1 MNKFFFILF
10 LLIEIPIKNYGYNL
24 FFEGKSDYV
33 VLIDSLASKSEKKA
47 AQEFRDYILRI
58 SGVDLKETNNMNVT
72 TPFVCIGYNYKL
84 SSTLLVNKPDEKD
97 ENYRYVE
104 NEGNIYIW
112 GGRNRGTMYGVF
124 AFLEEKLGVRWY
136 TPDCTFVPNLDEW
149 SFENFDINSKPSFK
163 YRHVYFYD
171 VENDPIWCAHNR
183 LNSAWTPK
191 ENEYGGLDAY
201 WNVHTMGKIFPSSSF
216 FGSHPEFYSLRK
228 GKRIPN
234 GQLCLSNKELLNACI
249 IRFKMHIK
257 LFPGY
262 WVYSLSQNDNE
273 LYCECEDCRR
283 LELKYGGH
291 SGLLLWFVNQ
301 VAGAIKKDFPNIKVG
316 TLAYGYTRSVP
327 SNIVP
332 SDNVVIRLCDTD
344 CCFAHEIGGCKYNDK
359 FLTQFYEWKRVT
371 DNIFVWDYCAN
382 FQHFLSPFPN
392 YKALKY
398 NLKFFDRNEV
408 LGVMEQGQYRS
419 PGGDFA
425 ELKSWILSKLLWDTE
440 AKIDSL
446 AEDFINYY
454 YGSASA
460 HLKEYYKMC
469 QSEIDKNEK
478 LSIVSDVNF
487 SLFNKNF
494 INKGLKILN
503 MAMDLVK
510 NDDVLMKRVDYQR
523 LQLLYLNCSKYNES
537 RKDGTYKEFIRLM
550 KKYKPYFN
558 ELNSAD
564 SYLKSVGEI

>member
-392 YKALKY
+392 
-398 NLKFFDRNEV
+398 
-408 LGVMEQGQYRS
+408 
-419 PGGDFA
+419 
-425 ELKSWILSKLLWDTE
+425 
-440 AKIDSL
+440 
-446 AEDFINYY
+446 
-454 YGSASA
+454 
-460 HLKEYYKMC
+460 
-469 QSEIDKNEK
+469 
-478 LSIVSDVNF
+478 
-487 SLFNKNF
+487 
-494 INKGLKILN
+494 
-503 MAMDLVK
+503 
-510 NDDVLMKRVDYQR
+510 
-523 LQLLYLNCSKYNES
+523 
-537 RKDGTYKEFIRLM
+537 
-550 KKYKPYFN
+550 
-558 ELNSAD
+558 
-564 SYLKSVGEI
+564 